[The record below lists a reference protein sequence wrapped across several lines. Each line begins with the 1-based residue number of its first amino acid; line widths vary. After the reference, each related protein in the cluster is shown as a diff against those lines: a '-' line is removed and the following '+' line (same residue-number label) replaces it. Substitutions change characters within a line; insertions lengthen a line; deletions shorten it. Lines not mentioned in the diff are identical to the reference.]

1 MGHDGPFHL
10 GIADGKPILRGLGLY
25 HGKRGCGVSVEAH
38 VKLGPVTL
46 LALTQTADGRLKLLD
61 FADLSHKFPD
71 PLGVGSTASLVLAL
85 FAEVV
90 CSGLL
95 VLGLV
100 TRLAALSAAI
110 TMGVAFFLVHKA
122 SLEMGSHSGEL
133 AFIYLAGF
141 VTLVIAGPGVLSAD
155 ACLQRT
161 RATQKGVTA

>member
-1 MGHDGPFHL
+1 MKKLLHL
-10 GIADGKPILRGLGLY
+10 LQLNFLPHSADLGLLVL
-25 HGKRGCGVSVEAH
+25 RLW
-38 VKLGPVTL
+38 LGLSL
-46 LALTQTADGRLKLLD
+46 LWLHGRLKLLD

-71 PLGVGSTASLVLAL
+71 PLGIGSTASLVLAV

-100 TRLAALSAAI
+100 TRFAALSAAI
-110 TMGVAFFLVHKA
+110 TMGVAFFVVHKA

-155 ACLQRT
+155 ACLH
-161 RATQKGVTA
+161 RAKAAEKGVGT